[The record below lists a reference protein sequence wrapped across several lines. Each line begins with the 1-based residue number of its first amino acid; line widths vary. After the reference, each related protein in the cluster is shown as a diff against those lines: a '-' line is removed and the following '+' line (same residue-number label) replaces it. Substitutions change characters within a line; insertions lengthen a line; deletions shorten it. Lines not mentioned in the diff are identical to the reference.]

1 MKKLKTSIR
10 THNLKYLI
18 LKRHFPI
25 AVSKLYYIFSQK
37 SLNEVRNQVNAD
49 RESGFFQSIA
59 GTTNQT
65 ILNFQIQPVNLA
77 PSKAQLNRSIVL
89 KPFNISNPNLALPID
104 TVEHLIGRITNNLY
118 YFNFILNF
126 FLYTWNVPKFRN
138 ILLKKNKKTENNQ
151 LTNGLRTRKSRSQL
165 FN

>member
-1 MKKLKTSIR
+1 
-10 THNLKYLI
+10 
-18 LKRHFPI
+18 
-25 AVSKLYYIFSQK
+25 
-37 SLNEVRNQVNAD
+37 VNAD

-65 ILNFQIQPVNLA
+65 ISNFQIHSINLA
-77 PSKAQLNRSIVL
+77 PSKSQINSSIVL

-126 FLYTWNVPKFRN
+126 FLYTLNVPKFRN
-138 ILLKKNKKTENNQ
+138 ILLKKKQNNENNH
-151 LTNGLRTRKSRSQL
+151 LANGLRTRKSKSQL